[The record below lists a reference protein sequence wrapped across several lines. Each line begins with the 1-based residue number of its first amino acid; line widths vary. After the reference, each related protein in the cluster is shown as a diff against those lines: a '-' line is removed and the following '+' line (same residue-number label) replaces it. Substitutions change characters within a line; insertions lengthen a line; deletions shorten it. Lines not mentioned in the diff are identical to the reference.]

1 MPDMLV
7 KLYELPPVEPHL
19 EKLRALNIEIRRPI
33 GPENYAVINWIR
45 DNFDAGWAGE
55 AENAFFQAPKSM
67 FIAVRKMPHEKPEIL
82 GFACYDATVKG
93 FFGPTGVQEE
103 MRGHGIGKALLI
115 RCLISMRE
123 RGYAYAIIGSAG
135 PKDFYRKAVGAVGI
149 EGSIPGAYRN
159 MVGAE

>member
-1 MPDMLV
+1 MDMLV
-7 KLYELPPVEPHL
+7 KLYEVQDCPELM
-19 EKLRALNIEIRRPI
+19 EKLKAEGIFIKKAMTPDLTKITSWVKETF
-33 GPENYAVINWIR
+33 GQ
-45 DNFDAGWAGE
+45 GWADECTAAILTDGCW
-55 AENAFFQAPKSM
+55 
-67 FIAVRKMPHEKPEIL
+67 IAVKDKKVI
-82 GFACYDATVKG
+82 GFACYDATMKD

-135 PKDFYRKAVGAVGI
+135 PKDFYRKAVGAIGI

>member
-1 MPDMLV
+1 MDMLV
-7 KLYELPPVEPHL
+7 KLYEVQDCPELI
-19 EKLRALNIEIRRPI
+19 EKLKNEGVLIKKAMTPDLTKITSWVKETF
-33 GPENYAVINWIR
+33 GQ
-45 DNFDAGWAGE
+45 GWADECTAGILGDGCW
-55 AENAFFQAPKSM
+55 
-67 FIAVRKMPHEKPEIL
+67 IAVKDKKVI
-82 GFACYDATVKG
+82 GFACYDATMKD

-135 PKDFYRKAVGAVGI
+135 PKDFYRKAVGAIGI

>member
-45 DNFDAGWAGE
+45 DHFGPGWAGE

-67 FIAVRKMPHEKPEIL
+67 FIAVRKMPHEKPDIL

-93 FFGPTGVQEE
+93 FFGPTGVDEKE
-103 MRGHGIGKALLI
+103 RGQGIGLALL
-115 RCLISMRE
+115 LAALHGMKDT
-123 RGYAYAIIGSAG
+123 GYGYGVIGGAG
-135 PKDFYRKAVGAVGI
+135 PVDFYKKCCGAIVI
-149 EGSIPGAYRN
+149 EDSTPGVYRW
-159 MVGAE
+159 MVTG